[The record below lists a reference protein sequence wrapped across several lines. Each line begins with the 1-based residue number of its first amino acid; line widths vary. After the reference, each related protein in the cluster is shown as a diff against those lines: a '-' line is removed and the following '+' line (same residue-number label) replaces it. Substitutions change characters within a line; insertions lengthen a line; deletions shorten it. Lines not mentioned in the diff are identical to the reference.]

1 MRRKG
6 VRKPQITLE
15 ALEAEK
21 VSFSCLGYSSVLY
34 KEPEGGA
41 EIATRRPRESPVEN
55 PAGLSQGSM
64 QECLKVL
71 ADRKSLPG
79 WDKET
84 CVTTGGYGESATR

>member
-1 MRRKG
+1 M
-6 VRKPQITLE
+6 
-15 ALEAEK
+15 
-21 VSFSCLGYSSVLY
+21 LY

-64 QECLKVL
+64 QECLKVP